1 MATPR
6 EDTPWLIETSSGV
19 REVRDA
25 VGGAELSPDDT
36 HLALWGAASQSL
48 RGVPRGRVVLA
59 RVVDGAELH
68 TLDFGDREIV
78 RTLFTPEGALLVVH
92 HEPRTNLVTVE
103 WFDLHARERTGSLVL
118 ADLGELRQVDHAP
131 NAHRALFCGLRG
143 WSLVDL
149 RGVGVVAQAAWA
161 DHQHNWS
168 PYRDG
173 NYIDAYVHPDGGSFV
188 LDVNTSDESSTRHV
202 VTVGKTAAQR
212 VEVEGVIGQSARWI
226 DRVHFADFADV
237 PSSENECVV
246 RVFDVE
252 RPYSHGE
259 IFGAETED
267 IPQYIRE
274 LFLNL
279 VDVAWTADG
288 HRAVLCNRT
297 RERPYECSVATV
309 DLFGDTR
316 PHRAVVRLP
325 QALIATSVD
334 CLSDHSALIF
344 TKDKEGAYVGV
355 FDLFDGSI
363 EWECVPAPR
372 TRRFPREVRASPG
385 GRFALLGASHTHGA
399 RVIDQLVTLA

>member
-1 MATPR
+1 
-6 EDTPWLIETSSGV
+6 LIETSSGV

-316 PHRAVVRLP
+316 PQRPDLHERQRRSVCWSVRSVRRQHRVGVCSRSSHKAVSAGGPGEPRRAVR
-325 QALIATSVD
+325 
-334 CLSDHSALIF
+334 
-344 TKDKEGAYVGV
+344 
-355 FDLFDGSI
+355 
-363 EWECVPAPR
+363 APR
-372 TRRFPREVRASPG
+372 RV
-385 GRFALLGASHTHGA
+385 THARSAGDRSARHA
-399 RVIDQLVTLA
+399 RVNAHFEASTSAGTPLRALARAARRRSVSVA